1 MKMDASLPIFAT
13 TTGHGEIYSRP
24 CQGVNREDASA
35 SIQQVLESTML
46 CSIGRLLE
54 RAKARRLGAA
64 ASVFT
69 NVHLN
74 RPLAEQLPIDEIFL
88 YSAMGDEGMSPAAH
102 FATDGLP
109 HWLRNG
115 VDFSTSIYSDSTTI
129 TARPQIASQLCR
141 FVLCARAVYT
151 PHTYD

>member
-13 TTGHGEIYSRP
+13 ITGHGEIYSRP
-24 CQGVNREDASA
+24 CQGVSREDASA

-54 RAKARRLGAA
+54 RAKGRRLGAA
-64 ASVFT
+64 AGVFT

-88 YSAMGDEGMSPAAH
+88 YSAMGDEVCRWRHTLLLMDFHTG
-102 FATDGLP
+102 F
-109 HWLRNG
+109 RNG